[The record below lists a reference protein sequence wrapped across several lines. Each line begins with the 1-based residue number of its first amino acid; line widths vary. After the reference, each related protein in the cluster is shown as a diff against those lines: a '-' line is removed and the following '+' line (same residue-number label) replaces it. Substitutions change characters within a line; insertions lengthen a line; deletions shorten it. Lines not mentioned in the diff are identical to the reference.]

1 MGSWRYYLTLDGVNR
16 AEDLVVSGTDSQQC
30 FVAMWF
36 SDEMDV
42 FRKSIAKAIR
52 EAGYDPFIISMKEY
66 NEDVSDEIIAEIRRS
81 KFLVAEFTGNR
92 GGVYFEAGFAYSI
105 EIPVIWCCRNDWFD
119 TQIDRELTA
128 IVDGIEKTAVIKE
141 SRQIHFDINHYNF
154 IVWENPEE
162 LYQRLKVRIEAT
174 VR

>member
-66 NEDVSDEIIAEIRRS
+66 IHRTTKMTAAHNPS
-81 KFLVAEFTGNR
+81 GNK
-92 GGVYFEAGFAYSI
+92 
-105 EIPVIWCCRNDWFD
+105 IPFGLKSL
-119 TQIDRELTA
+119 Q
-128 IVDGIEKTAVIKE
+128 E
-141 SRQIHFDINHYNF
+141 S
-154 IVWENPEE
+154 V
-162 LYQRLKVRIEAT
+162 
-174 VR
+174 